1 MKNIAIIPA
10 RIGSK
15 RIPKKNIK
23 NFLGSPIIS
32 YPIKAALQSNIFDE
46 IIVSTDSL
54 EILDLAQE
62 LGLDHFELRPSALSD
77 DHTPTAPVVEHA
89 VRHLSKYDEKNI
101 SSICCI
107 YPTSVFVTSEILKDA
122 YNKIRSSSNN
132 RSCYSVLEN
141 DSPILRSQRVNQD
154 GFLEMLW
161 PEHELSRTQD
171 LEPTYKDAG
180 QFYFMDACTF
190 LKEKKCYLSDS
201 MPYLLNKYQ
210 AHDIDTSEDWI
221 FAELLYKNMQNL
233 ITTSDIDA

>member
-1 MKNIAIIPA
+1 MKLCVIPA
-10 RIGSK
+10 RGGSK

-32 YPIKAALQSNIFDE
+32 YPITAVLQSNIFDE
-46 IIVSTDSL
+46 IIVSTDSS
-54 EILDLAQE
+54 EIADLVQE
-62 LGLDHFELRPSALSD
+62 LGLDHYELRPPTLSD

-89 VRHLSKYDEKNI
+89 VRHLSKHDEKSI
-101 SSICCI
+101 SNICCI
-107 YPTSVFVTSEILKDA
+107 YPTSVFVTSEILVDA

-141 DSPILRSQRVNQD
+141 DSPILRSQRVNPD

-180 QFYFMDACTF
+180 QFYFMDAPTF
-190 LKEKKCYLSDS
+190 LKEKKCYLSNS
-201 MPYLLNKYQ
+201 IPYLLNKYQ

-221 FAELLYKNMQNL
+221 FAELLYKNMQSL
-233 ITTSDIDA
+233 ITKSGIHS